1 MFLTIGRL
9 LVIFLSVTL
18 STVYVSGDEVY
29 DSINEESN
37 FDVVYSD
44 FESNFDDADENFQP
58 NMHNAGI
65 KELRASLRKYAMKM
79 DSFER
84 AGNLITLYPQVVDVG
99 DMIRH
104 RGLQQLSEG
113 QEKSLQAMKDD
124 SRLLEFLL
132 RNKILTLLMDTAE
145 QFVDD
150 LNVVMSSA
158 LIWIPRKI
166 VDLRVHMNDL
176 KNEIWWLRK
185 VNVME
190 YVQNIHKR
198 LMRILVMTENIS
210 EISSSAVIENI
221 LSKIRNFVR
230 NQVNRFLDAAY

>member
-1 MFLTIGRL
+1 M
-9 LVIFLSVTL
+9 IFLSVNL

-29 DSINEESN
+29 DSINDESN
-37 FDVVYSD
+37 FDVIYD
-44 FESNFDDADENFQP
+44 EADENFQP
-58 NMHNAGI
+58 NMYNAGI
-65 KELRASLRKYAMKM
+65 KELRASLRKYAMQM

-84 AGNLITLYPQVVDVG
+84 AGNLITLYPQVIVVG

-104 RGLQQLSEG
+104 RGLQQQSEG
-113 QEKSLQAMKDD
+113 QEKSLEAMKDD
-124 SRLLEFLL
+124 ARLLEYLL
-132 RNKILTLLMDTAE
+132 RYKILTLLMDTAE

-150 LNVVMSSA
+150 LNVVKSSE
-158 LIWIPRKI
+158 LIWIPGKI
-166 VDLRVHMNDL
+166 VDLRVLMNDL
-176 KNEIWWLRK
+176 KNEIWWVRK

-190 YVQNIHKR
+190 FVQNIHKR
-198 LMRILVMTENIS
+198 LMRILIMTENIS

>member
-1 MFLTIGRL
+1 M
-9 LVIFLSVTL
+9 IFLSVKL
-18 STVYVSGDEVY
+18 STAYVSGDEVY

-37 FDVVYSD
+37 FDVIYD
-44 FESNFDDADENFQP
+44 EAEENFQP
-58 NMHNAGI
+58 NMYNAGI
-65 KELRASLRKYAMKM
+65 KELRATLRKYAMQM

-84 AGNLITLYPQVVDVG
+84 AGNLITLYPQVVVVG

-113 QEKSLQAMKDD
+113 QEKSLEAIKDD
-124 SRLLEFLL
+124 SRLLEYLL
-132 RNKILTLLMDTAE
+132 RYKILTLLMGTAE

-150 LNVVMSSA
+150 LDVVKSSD
-158 LIWIPRKI
+158 LIWVPGKI
-166 VDLRVHMNDL
+166 VDLRVLMNDL

-185 VNVME
+185 KNVME
-190 YVQNIHKR
+190 FVQNIHKR
-198 LMRILVMTENIS
+198 LMRILIMTENIS

>member
-1 MFLTIGRL
+1 M
-9 LVIFLSVTL
+9 IFLSVKL

-29 DSINEESN
+29 DSSDEEPN
-37 FDVVYSD
+37 FDVIYD
-44 FESNFDDADENFQP
+44 EADENFQP
-58 NMHNAGI
+58 NMYNAGI

-84 AGNLITLYPQVVDVG
+84 AGNLITLYPQVVVVG

-113 QEKSLQAMKDD
+113 QEKSLEAMKDD
-124 SRLLEFLL
+124 SRLLEYLL
-132 RNKILTLLMDTAE
+132 RYKILTLLIDTAE

-150 LNVVMSSA
+150 LNVVKSSE
-158 LIWIPRKI
+158 LIWIPGKI
-166 VDLRVHMNDL
+166 VDLRVLMTDL
-176 KNEIWWLRK
+176 KNEIWWVRK

-190 YVQNIHKR
+190 FVQNIHKR
-198 LMRILVMTENIS
+198 LMRILIMTENIS

>member
-1 MFLTIGRL
+1 M
-9 LVIFLSVTL
+9 IFLSVKL

-29 DSINEESN
+29 DSSDEEPN
-37 FDVVYSD
+37 FDVNYD
-44 FESNFDDADENFQP
+44 EADENFQP
-58 NMHNAGI
+58 NMYNAGI

-84 AGNLITLYPQVVDVG
+84 AGNLITLYPQVVVVG

-113 QEKSLQAMKDD
+113 QEKSLEAMKDD
-124 SRLLEFLL
+124 SRLLEYLL
-132 RNKILTLLMDTAE
+132 RYKILTLLMDTAE

-150 LNVVMSSA
+150 LNVVKSSE
-158 LIWIPRKI
+158 LIWIPGKM
-166 VDLRVHMNDL
+166 VDLRVLMTDL
-176 KNEIWWLRK
+176 KNEIWWVRK

-190 YVQNIHKR
+190 FVQNIHKR
-198 LMRILVMTENIS
+198 LMKILIMTENIS

>member
-18 STVYVSGDEVY
+18 STANVSGDEVY
-29 DSINEESN
+29 DSINEEPN
-37 FDVVYSD
+37 FDVIYD
-44 FESNFDDADENFQP
+44 EADENFQP
-58 NMHNAGI
+58 NMYNDAGM
-65 KELRASLRKYAMKM
+65 KELRALLRKHAMQM

-84 AGNLITLYPQVVDVG
+84 AGNLINLYPQVVGVG

-113 QEKSLQAMKDD
+113 QEKSLEAMKDD
-124 SRLLEFLL
+124 SRLLEYLL
-132 RNKILTLLMDTAE
+132 RYKILTVLMDTAE

-150 LNVVMSSA
+150 LDVVKSSE
-158 LIWIPRKI
+158 LIWIPGKI
-166 VDLRVHMNDL
+166 VDLRVNMNDL
-176 KNEIWWLRK
+176 KNEIWWVRK

-190 YVQNIHKR
+190 FVQNIHKR
-198 LMRILVMTENIS
+198 LMRILIMTENIS

>member
-1 MFLTIGRL
+1 M
-9 LVIFLSVTL
+9 IFLSVKF
-18 STVYVSGDEVY
+18 STAYASGDEVH
-29 DSINEESN
+29 DISNEEPN
-37 FDVVYSD
+37 FDVIYD
-44 FESNFDDADENFQP
+44 EADENFQP
-58 NMHNAGI
+58 NMYNAGI
-65 KELRASLRKYAMKM
+65 KELRAMLRKYAMQM

-84 AGNLITLYPQVVDVG
+84 AGNLITLYPQVVVVG

-113 QEKSLQAMKDD
+113 QEKSLEAMKDD
-124 SRLLEFLL
+124 ARLLEYLL
-132 RNKILTLLMDTAE
+132 RYKILTLLMDTAE

-150 LNVVMSSA
+150 LNLVKSSE
-158 LIWIPRKI
+158 LIWIPGKM
-166 VDLRVHMNDL
+166 VDLRVLMTDL
-176 KNEIWWLRK
+176 KNEIWWVRK

-190 YVQNIHKR
+190 FVQNIHKR
-198 LMRILVMTENIS
+198 LMRILIMTENIS

>member
-1 MFLTIGRL
+1 M
-9 LVIFLSVTL
+9 IFLSVKL
-18 STVYVSGDEVY
+18 STAYVSGDEVY

-37 FDVVYSD
+37 FDIIYD
-44 FESNFDDADENFQP
+44 EADENFQP
-58 NMHNAGI
+58 NMYNAGM
-65 KELRASLRKYAMKM
+65 KELRASLRKHAMQM

-84 AGNLITLYPQVVDVG
+84 AGNLINLYPQVVGVG

-113 QEKSLQAMKDD
+113 QEKSLEAMKDD
-124 SRLLEFLL
+124 SRLLEYLL
-132 RNKILTLLMDTAE
+132 RYKILTLLMNTAE

-150 LNVVMSSA
+150 LNVVKSSD
-158 LIWIPRKI
+158 LIWIPGKI
-166 VDLRVHMNDL
+166 VDLRVLMNDL
-176 KNEIWWLRK
+176 KNEIWWVRK

-190 YVQNIHKR
+190 FVQNIHKR
-198 LMRILVMTENIS
+198 LMRILIMTENIS

>member
-1 MFLTIGRL
+1 M
-9 LVIFLSVTL
+9 IFLSVKL

-29 DSINEESN
+29 DSSDEEPN
-37 FDVVYSD
+37 FDVIYD
-44 FESNFDDADENFQP
+44 EADENFQP
-58 NMHNAGI
+58 NMYNAGI

-84 AGNLITLYPQVVDVG
+84 AGNLITLYPQVVVVG

-113 QEKSLQAMKDD
+113 QEKSLEAMKDD
-124 SRLLEFLL
+124 SRLLEYLL
-132 RNKILTLLMDTAE
+132 RYKILTLLMDTAD

-150 LNVVMSSA
+150 LNVVKSSE
-158 LIWIPRKI
+158 LIWIPGKM
-166 VDLRVHMNDL
+166 VDLRVLMTDL
-176 KNEIWWLRK
+176 KNEIWWVRK

-190 YVQNIHKR
+190 FVQNIHKR
-198 LMRILVMTENIS
+198 LMKILIMTENIS